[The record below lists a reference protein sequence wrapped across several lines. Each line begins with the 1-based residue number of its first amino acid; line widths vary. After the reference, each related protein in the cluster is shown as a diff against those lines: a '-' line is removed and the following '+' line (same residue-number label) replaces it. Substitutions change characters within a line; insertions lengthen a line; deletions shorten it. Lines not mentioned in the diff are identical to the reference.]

1 MTLLETLTK
10 ITSDKK
16 AKGLFPTHIMIKEIE
31 MTKEVRAE
39 LNRLYNE
46 GKIRKGQTIN
56 SHFIE
61 IL

>member
-10 ITSDKK
+10 IKADKK
-16 AKGLFPTHIMIKEIE
+16 AKGLFPTHIMITEIE
-31 MTKEVRAE
+31 MTEEVRAE
-39 LNRLYNE
+39 LNRLYKE

-61 IL
+61 VI

>member
-16 AKGLFPTHIMIKEIE
+16 AKGLFPTHIMTTEIE
-31 MTKEVRAE
+31 MTEEVRAE
-39 LNRLYNE
+39 LNRPYKE
-46 GKIRKGQTIN
+46 SKIRKGETLN

-61 IL
+61 VI

>member
-16 AKGLFPTHIMIKEIE
+16 AKGLFPTHIMITEID

-39 LNRLYNE
+39 LNRLFKE

-61 IL
+61 VI